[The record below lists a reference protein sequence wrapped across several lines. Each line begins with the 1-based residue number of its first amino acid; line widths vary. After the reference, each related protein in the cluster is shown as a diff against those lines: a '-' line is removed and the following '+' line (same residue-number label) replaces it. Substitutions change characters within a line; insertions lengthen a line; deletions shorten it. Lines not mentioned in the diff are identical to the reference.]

1 METNDRKI
9 SLKQTSN
16 DEDFEM
22 QPLVNGQ
29 VINHLKENRENT
41 LSNFNKDQIF
51 QASAN
56 EPERIES
63 LRTEMSRDSTFEE
76 PTTTSDNGH
85 VIKATLH

>member
-1 METNDRKI
+1 MQITLLVLKSCVPCYILVMETNDRKI

-51 QASAN
+51 LGFS
-56 EPERIES
+56 E
-63 LRTEMSRDSTFEE
+63 
-76 PTTTSDNGH
+76 
-85 VIKATLH
+85 

>member
-1 METNDRKI
+1 MSLRPTMQITLLVLKSCVPCYILVMETNDRKI
-9 SLKQTSN
+9 SLKQTST

-51 QASAN
+51 LGFS
-56 EPERIES
+56 E
-63 LRTEMSRDSTFEE
+63 
-76 PTTTSDNGH
+76 
-85 VIKATLH
+85 

>member
-1 METNDRKI
+1 MQITLLVLKSCVPCYILVMETNDRKI

-51 QASAN
+51 LGFR
-56 EPERIES
+56 E
-63 LRTEMSRDSTFEE
+63 
-76 PTTTSDNGH
+76 
-85 VIKATLH
+85 

>member
-1 METNDRKI
+1 MQITLLVLKSCVPCYILVMETNDRKI

-51 QASAN
+51 LGFR
-56 EPERIES
+56 EWTRTHWVIE
-63 LRTEMSRDSTFEE
+63 DW
-76 PTTTSDNGH
+76 N
-85 VIKATLH
+85 V

>member
-1 METNDRKI
+1 MQITLLVLKSCVPCYILVMETNDRKI

-51 QASAN
+51 LGFS
-56 EPERIES
+56 EWTRTHWVIE
-63 LRTEMSRDSTFEE
+63 DW
-76 PTTTSDNGH
+76 N
-85 VIKATLH
+85 V